1 MKILQLRFQN
11 LNSLTGEWRIDFTHP
26 VFTSEG
32 IFAITGP
39 TGAGKST
46 ILDALCLALY
56 GRTPRL
62 NRVNKSGNE
71 IMSRQTG
78 NCFAE
83 VTLET
88 EAGRFRCHW
97 AQHRARKKSDGELQ
111 APKHEIVNAETG
123 EVLETKLRNVAEQ
136 IETVTGM
143 DFDRFTRSMLLAQG
157 GFAAF
162 LQAEPDARAPIL
174 EQITGTELYSQI
186 SIRVHERRSEERKA
200 LENLQAELKGIQ
212 PLNPEEEAGIQAQL
226 DQQTQAAHL
235 LAEDIQ
241 NQTQAIAWL
250 EVIAQLHTELNAI
263 EEQARSL
270 DTRLQEFRPHQHR
283 LQLAQL
289 ALELEGP
296 YAGLTALRRAN
307 EADTNALNACRLDL
321 PKLVAADQ
329 EAKAKAETAAA
340 ELERTKTS
348 LREAQPLLK
357 QVRALDLRL
366 AEKQKPISAAQRAIN
381 LQKEQLT
388 HLLAQ
393 QAADQTQLE
402 SNRQA
407 AESLQRVINQN
418 SADADLVE
426 KLSEIR
432 VRVDAIRDLNTQQS
446 NHQNE
451 ITKAEREA
459 SEASNALAKISA
471 RRKQTQRSL
480 DEAAALLKHQQE
492 TLTQLLAGKSVK
504 DLYGQQSEL
513 LRQKEVIVRALEAAA
528 SIEQSRPAVRELDE
542 RAAELQRTETE
553 LKRRLDEESARL
565 SSLQKEHDHLE
576 TECSLLQTIQ
586 DLTEARHQLE
596 DGRPCPLCGAT
607 EHPFAHGQIPRP
619 DQTRLHLLDTR
630 KALKSAADAE
640 SALKVRLAQ
649 AVKDREQLGISRK
662 QLEASI
668 EQAQQKLD
676 GYREQ
681 LGIAAHAAPP
691 CDQWRPVLES
701 MQADNA
707 DAREQIGQV
716 LNQAEAAENARAE
729 AAKALEK
736 ARESAAQVENA
747 TLTATHRQTAAN
759 QLLERLN
766 QELETLQSKRASDLE
781 TLAAMVR
788 TYHVDDLV
796 STGPDTMLA
805 QLTARRDKWTARQAD
820 LADLTNAIGTLEQQ
834 LSHRGERIQTIE
846 SELTSKE
853 SELKQLQSELAQIR
867 EERQAAF
874 GEKEP
879 DREEHQ
885 LNLNVVAAEKSWAS
899 ARDRW
904 TEIQKDLDRL
914 TAKKSDLERTLA
926 ERTRH
931 LEQTENGFLQQLREK
946 DFPDETAFRN
956 ACLPE
961 LERKQL
967 TEAAR
972 RLADE
977 QADLE
982 SRARAT
988 QKRLEEEQAKQLT
1001 QEPVENLRQ
1010 TLEDALA
1017 QQKALQQDIGA
1028 IRQKLDNNNALKRR
1042 QAERLQAIEAQTRE
1056 SGRWDRLHE
1065 LIGSADGKKFRN
1077 FAQGLTFELMIG
1089 HANRQLQKMTDR
1101 YLLVRDKDQP
1111 LELNVMDN
1119 YQAGEIRST
1128 KNLSGG
1134 ESFLVSLSLALG
1146 LSQMSSR
1153 NVRVDS
1159 LFLDEG
1165 FGTLDEESLDTALET
1180 LAGLQQEGKLIGVI
1194 SHVGALRERIPTQ
1207 IQVTPR
1213 SGGRSAL
1220 SGPGCS
1226 AGSQRN

>member
-1 MKILQLRFQN
+1 
-11 LNSLTGEWRIDFTHP
+11 
-26 VFTSEG
+26 
-32 IFAITGP
+32 
-39 TGAGKST
+39 
-46 ILDALCLALY
+46 
-56 GRTPRL
+56 
-62 NRVNKSGNE
+62 
-71 IMSRQTG
+71 
-78 NCFAE
+78 
-83 VTLET
+83 
-88 EAGRFRCHW
+88 
-97 AQHRARKKSDGELQ
+97 
-111 APKHEIVNAETG
+111 
-123 EVLETKLRNVAEQ
+123 
-136 IETVTGM
+136 
-143 DFDRFTRSMLLAQG
+143 
-157 GFAAF
+157 
-162 LQAEPDARAPIL
+162 
-174 EQITGTELYSQI
+174 
-186 SIRVHERRSEERKA
+186 
-200 LENLQAELKGIQ
+200 
-212 PLNPEEEAGIQAQL
+212 
-226 DQQTQAAHL
+226 
-235 LAEDIQ
+235 
-241 NQTQAIAWL
+241 
-250 EVIAQLHTELNAI
+250 
-263 EEQARSL
+263 
-270 DTRLQEFRPHQHR
+270 
-283 LQLAQL
+283 
-289 ALELEGP
+289 
-296 YAGLTALRRAN
+296 
-307 EADTNALNACRLDL
+307 
-321 PKLVAADQ
+321 
-329 EAKAKAETAAA
+329 
-340 ELERTKTS
+340 
-348 LREAQPLLK
+348 
-357 QVRALDLRL
+357 
-366 AEKQKPISAAQRAIN
+366 
-381 LQKEQLT
+381 
-388 HLLAQ
+388 
-393 QAADQTQLE
+393 
-402 SNRQA
+402 
-407 AESLQRVINQN
+407 
-418 SADADLVE
+418 
-426 KLSEIR
+426 
-432 VRVDAIRDLNTQQS
+432 
-446 NHQNE
+446 
-451 ITKAEREA
+451 
-459 SEASNALAKISA
+459 
-471 RRKQTQRSL
+471 
-480 DEAAALLKHQQE
+480 
-492 TLTQLLAGKSVK
+492 
-504 DLYGQQSEL
+504 
-513 LRQKEVIVRALEAAA
+513 
-528 SIEQSRPAVRELDE
+528 
-542 RAAELQRTETE
+542 
-553 LKRRLDEESARL
+553 
-565 SSLQKEHDHLE
+565 
-576 TECSLLQTIQ
+576 
-586 DLTEARHQLE
+586 
-596 DGRPCPLCGAT
+596 
-607 EHPFAHGQIPRP
+607 
-619 DQTRLHLLDTR
+619 
-630 KALKSAADAE
+630 
-640 SALKVRLAQ
+640 LKVRLAQ

-662 QLEASI
+662 QLEAGI

-691 CDQWRPVLES
+691 YDQWRPVLES

-820 LADLTNAIGTLEQQ
+820 LADLTKAFGTLEQQ

-885 LNLNVVAAEKSWAS
+885 LHLNVVAAEKSWAS

-926 ERTRH
+926 ERTLH

-972 RLADE
+972 CLADE